1 MAFNSVCVF
10 TATLAMLCLASCI
23 SAHNITRLLSNYPE
37 FSIFNSLLSQSKVAD
52 EINRRQTITV
62 MAIDNSSA
70 PAFSSLDTD
79 TLKKALSIH
88 VVLDYFDDAKLT
100 KLAKNTTLLTTLF
113 QSSGVAN
120 DRMGFLNYTK
130 RYTDGRLLFG
140 SAQPGA
146 PLSSAFIKVVAV
158 RPYNIS
164 VIQVSTAIIPP
175 GLGGNPQ
182 EVRISPPAPPP
193 APAVSA
199 PEVGPTPA
207 EGPVAQSPDESADA
221 PVLSPAADAP
231 ISDSPVD
238 SPAKSPTRA
247 ESDDADVDNSSARK
261 VVFGAA
267 SVFGALVLGAGALL

>member
-1 MAFNSVCVF
+1 MASNSVF

-52 EINRRQTITV
+52 EINHRQTITV
-62 MAIDNSSA
+62 MAVGNSSA

-79 TLKKALSIH
+79 ALKKALSIH
-88 VVLDYFDDAKLT
+88 VILDYFDDAKLA

-130 RYTDGRLLFG
+130 RHTDGRLLFG
-140 SAQPGA
+140 TAQPGA

-175 GLGGNPQ
+175 GLGAKPQ
-182 EVRISPPAPPP
+182 EVPIAPPTPPP
-193 APAVSA
+193 AVAA

-207 EGPVAQSPDESADA
+207 DGLVAESPDESANA
-221 PVLSPAADAP
+221 PVLSPVADAP

-238 SPAKSPTRA
+238 SPANSPTRA
-247 ESDDADVDNSSARK
+247 KSDDADVDNSSARK

-267 SVFGALVLGAGALL
+267 RVFGALVLGALL